1 MLIVFAESFLIDG
14 KTLTIQISDGIDL
27 RDGRGCENAMVGDNT
42 CAGGKK

>member
-14 KTLTIQISDGIDL
+14 KTLTIQIADGIDL
-27 RDGRGCENAMVGDNT
+27 RGGRGCETAMVGDNN